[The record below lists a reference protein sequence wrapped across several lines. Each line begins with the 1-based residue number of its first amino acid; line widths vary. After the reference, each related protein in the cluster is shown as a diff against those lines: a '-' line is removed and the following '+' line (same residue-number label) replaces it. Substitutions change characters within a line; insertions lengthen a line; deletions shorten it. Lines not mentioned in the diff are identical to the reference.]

1 MRTLVVEDDYISS
14 EVMSEMM
21 SAYGDVDVAEDGMKA
36 LQYVNNALENNEHYD
51 LILLD
56 VMMPEMN
63 GQDALE
69 NIRKIESTFK
79 ISGLDCS
86 KVVMTTALDDFDNIR
101 KAFKNQC
108 DGYLIKPIDRAKL
121 ERLLLDFKLL

>member
-79 ISGLDCS
+79 ITGLDCS

-101 KAFKNQC
+101 RAFKNQC

-121 ERLLLDFKLL
+121 ERLLFDFKLL

>member
-21 SAYGDVDVAEDGMKA
+21 SAYGDVDVAEDGLKA

-79 ISGLDCS
+79 ITGLDCS

-101 KAFKNQC
+101 RAFKNQC